1 MGRLLE
7 AYPADSLVVLT
18 GSHASRVST
27 TDGRLPCTHI
37 FFPTSKGWGRWGIG
51 RIRTALDWLRLSWLT
66 VRVIRLIKLYSST
79 VIITILHGR
88 FYFAVWAAARIT
100 RTPYIVF
107 VHDYYLNDKRS
118 IFGKIVRLGTQVALR
133 DAAKVFAISPG
144 MRERLQ
150 SDLGAESEVQLPATK
165 AHPKDANQRVWIRNE
180 NPCIVY
186 AGAITNA
193 VEDCLGLLI
202 QVLIDGALKPCG
214 IDSSRIQLYSAISP
228 EQVKA
233 RGWRHPDVHVSS
245 WISQA
250 DLPRA
255 LSKADILFLPFSF
268 REDVRDSIETAFPS
282 KTADYLASGR
292 PILVF
297 GPKYS
302 TLVSYASQEGFA
314 EVVDEFNAEA
324 LARGIQNI
332 ALSPSRQKTLG
343 TRSLETFSRNHDIER
358 QRREVEQLL
367 GKVASVK
374 RAGPAS

>member
-1 MGRLLE
+1 M
-7 AYPADSLVVLT
+7 
-18 GSHASRVST
+18 
-27 TDGRLPCTHI
+27 
-37 FFPTSKGWGRWGIG
+37 G
-51 RIRTALDWLRLSWLT
+51 RIRTALDWLRLPWLT
-66 VRVIRLIKLYSST
+66 VRVIRLIRLYASE
-79 VIITILHGR
+79 VVVTILHGK
-88 FYFAVWAAARIT
+88 FYFGVWAAARIT

-118 IFGKIVRLGTQVALR
+118 IPSKIVRFVTRLALR

-150 SDLGAESEVQLPATK
+150 SDLGAKSEVQLPATK
-165 AHPKDANQRVWIRNE
+165 AHPTITNQRVWVRNE
-180 NPCIVY
+180 NLCIVY

-193 VEDCLGLLI
+193 VDDCLGLLI
-202 QVLIDGALKPCG
+202 QALIDGALKRCG
-214 IDSSRIQLYSAISP
+214 IDSARIQLYSAISP
-228 EQVKA
+228 EQLKA

-250 DLPRA
+250 DLPQA

-268 REDVRDSIETAFPS
+268 RKGVRDSIETAFPS

-302 TLVSYASQEGFA
+302 TLVRYASQERFA
-314 EVVDEFNAEA
+314 EVVDEFNADA

-332 ALSPSRQKTLG
+332 ALSPLHQRTLG
-343 TRSLETFSRNHDIER
+343 TRSVETFSRNHDIEH
-358 QRREVEQLL
+358 QRREVERLL
-367 GKVASVK
+367 GKLARVQ
-374 RAGPAS
+374 RAGPMS